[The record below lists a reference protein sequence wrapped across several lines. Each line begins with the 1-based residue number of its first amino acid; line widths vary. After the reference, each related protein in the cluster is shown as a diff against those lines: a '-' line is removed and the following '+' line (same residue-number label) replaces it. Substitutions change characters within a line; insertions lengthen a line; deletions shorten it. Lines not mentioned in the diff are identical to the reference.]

1 MGDGDKEGEGEG
13 ESEGNDEG
21 DEGEVDEKVERQ
33 EVGDGSRPFI
43 LPLIWMVNDFYPTMS
58 PNVFNKLRDYFQIPD
73 NIPIRLPKKYER
85 CYLGKTANVGMYDA
99 MFAIGLRLPLMEL
112 HHQLANYLRLF
123 VSQIALNIWRKFLR
137 AMVI

>member
-43 LPLIWMVNDFYPTMS
+43 LPLI
-58 PNVFNKLRDYFQIPD
+58 
-73 NIPIRLPKKYER
+73 
-85 CYLGKTANVGMYDA
+85 
-99 MFAIGLRLPLMEL
+99 
-112 HHQLANYLRLF
+112 
-123 VSQIALNIWRKFLR
+123 
-137 AMVI
+137 